1 MSQFSQTVLTGR
13 LRGASIGAAPLG
25 RGSGMSPAP
34 MVGTGRAALIL
45 GVCSSADE
53 KLQDSLMNVHS

>member
-1 MSQFSQTVLTGR
+1 MSQFSQMVLTGR
-13 LRGASIGAAPLG
+13 LSGASIGAALLG
-25 RGSGMSPAP
+25 FGSGMGPAP
-34 MVGTGRAALIL
+34 MVGAGREARIL